1 MNKNKIEILGT
12 GAVLIVVIGLIVA
25 YRFGIFSKHDSKD
38 RVYVEKV
45 STIIQKDNSG
55 MNRYSG
61 VVQPQ
66 KTVNI
71 NADSE
76 RTIIETYVKVGD
88 EVSEGDPLFAY
99 DTEELK
105 LEYEQAKLEVEGV
118 NSDISSYKT
127 QIADL
132 EREKKTAPAT
142 EQFEYTTQIQTIQN
156 SIKQSEYEKSSKELD
171 LEKIQDKINK
181 SQVLSTAN
189 GVIKSIN
196 DSNSQSMG
204 DGSSDAYISILVSG
218 TYRIKASADELNIG
232 NISVGQ
238 RVIVRSRVD
247 ENVTWEGKI
256 DKIDTGDMSSANSDD
271 MYMDSE
277 MDSGSNSATKYP
289 FYIALRNADGLLL
302 GQHVLIEPD
311 FGQGEQRE
319 GIWLSRNYLV
329 FENPENESINDTEY
343 FDGEGW
349 EDLEE
354 YDSEMEDS
362 DVSEYDGA
370 GAVGKVM
377 SNVRDAFI
385 DTVHAEEADVLMNE
399 WAEEN
404 EDADGT
410 QGVLSI
416 PDVDDEEEEES
427 EEDDTE
433 WDDEDWDEEEE
444 EKELSE
450 YDGAMGKAYVWAD
463 DGNHVLKKV
472 YVELGLYDPDL
483 DEYEIVSGLTEDDYI
498 AWPMDGLYEGVTT
511 VMSVEEV
518 DYTSDLYSGTESG
531 YSTEENWEEGDW
543 EEGDWEEGTE
553 GWIDDSVSE
562 DDVYVEDGVDAEVS
576 E

>member
-1 MNKNKIEILGT
+1 MNKNKIKILGT

-105 LEYEQAKLEVEGV
+105 LEFEQAKLEVEGV

-132 EREKKTAPAT
+132 EREKKTAPPT

-196 DSNSQSMG
+196 DSNSQSMMG
-204 DGSSDAYISILVSG
+204 EGSSDAYISILVSG

-256 DKIDTGDMSSANSDD
+256 DKIDTGDMSSENSDD

-319 GIWLSRNYLV
+319 GIWLNRNYLV
-329 FENPENESINDTEY
+329 FENPENESVNDTEY

-377 SNVRDAFI
+377 SNVRNAFI

-404 EDADGT
+404 ENTDGT

-433 WDDEDWDEEEE
+433 WDDEDWEEDEE

-498 AWPMDGLYEGVTT
+498 AWPIDGLYEGVTT
-511 VMSVEEV
+511 VMSVDEV
-518 DYTSDLYSGTESG
+518 DYTSGLYSGTESE
-531 YSTEENWEEGDW
+531 YSTEENW

-562 DDVYVEDGVDAEVS
+562 DDVYVEDGVDVEVS

>member
-1 MNKNKIEILGT
+1 MNKNKIKILGT

>member
-1 MNKNKIEILGT
+1 MNKNKIKILGT

-218 TYRIKASADELNIG
+218 TYRIKASVDELNIG

-302 GQHVLIEPD
+302 GQHVLIESD